1 MSFAIDNGYTPSTVS
16 DLMGLVRA
24 GVNQVFGTS
33 YDEDTFLGTNFYKF
47 FYALIQRLQEN
58 EVKTS
63 EIVLKLQ
70 QYFAVTN
77 EKITRPNTTNP
88 GIVDYFASKGYLASV
103 KAPIDADA
111 GKIFICVNVDS
122 GAADY
127 ATKKAEICGI
137 VKDCVVAGVISQ
149 GTQVTTITLSN
160 DQSFDFKFNL
170 PTKTAIKLKLTLTLS
185 ANNQFTILS
194 DDDIKTKLVE
204 NINARYRLG
213 MSFEPQRYFSILD
226 APWAGSVLLQY
237 STDGGTTWSSSI
249 YASAY
254 NELFTFTI
262 ADITVVES

>member
-1 MSFAIDNGYTPSTVS
+1 MSFALDNGYTPSTVS

-88 GIVDYFASKGYLASV
+88 GIVDYFASKGYAASV

-111 GKIFICVNVDS
+111 GKIYIAVDVS
-122 GAADY
+122 SSDPDY
-127 ATKKAEICGI
+127 ATKKAEICGL

-149 GTQVTTITLSN
+149 GSEVTTITLSN
-160 DQSFDFKFNL
+160 DQSFDFKFNKSNRI
-170 PTKTAIKLKLTLTLS
+170 PIKLKVTLTLS
-185 ANNQFTILS
+185 ANNRYTILS
-194 DDDIKTKLVE
+194 DEEIREKLVS
-204 NINARYRLG
+204 NISSRYRMGLA
-213 MSFEPQRYFSILD
+213 FEPQRYFSVLD

-237 STDGGTTWSSSI
+237 STDGGTTWASSI

-254 NELFTFTI
+254 NDLFTFTA
-262 ADITVVES
+262 ADVTVVEA